1 MTKGIVDV
9 VLPLYLKDL
18 GIAIVG
24 IGFIFSLAP
33 VIGIIA
39 QSIIAV
45 HSDVVGRKGYFSL
58 TFLLKSAA
66 HGFYSICTIPTGFA
80 ALNTLDSLSENLR
93 STVEMPLIVEITPKE
108 KLGRIVSAYWGI
120 LSVAIAVG
128 MGISGIIT
136 TLIGYFWLFLLC
148 SFISLVGLILIQ
160 TARIPPFKR
169 KNVSFNF
176 RKMFDFRQLGW
187 NLKVLFLIG
196 FVMSFAFSLL
206 ERFAFPIFLR
216 EDLKADST
224 FIGVIIGFSWLI
236 MAMPAIVWRKM
247 TETHSPVKLYF
258 FGSAL
263 TGLLTMCMSFTP
275 DLFSTICFYILS
287 GFFWGF
293 AGPADWKVLADSA
306 NSADRAR
313 DMNLSKMGHGV
324 GMIIGPMVSGI
335 IADMAGFRYLFVISG
350 ALYLTGALIFL
361 LVIRGYK

>member
-1 MTKGIVDV
+1 M
-9 VLPLYLKDL
+9 
-18 GIAIVG
+18 
-24 IGFIFSLAP
+24 
-33 VIGIIA
+33 
-39 QSIIAV
+39 
-45 HSDVVGRKGYFSL
+45 
-58 TFLLKSAA
+58 
-66 HGFYSICTIPTGFA
+66 
-80 ALNTLDSLSENLR
+80 
-93 STVEMPLIVEITPKE
+93 
-108 KLGRIVSAYWGI
+108 
-120 LSVAIAVG
+120 SVAIAVG